1 MTIKQT
7 LSLLTGLVLVAGCQ
21 LLEQREPEPEQTD
34 PEPAPAV
41 VTDEPTPQPASLHQ
55 AIDRLE
61 DGEPDQAEQ
70 LLLAILEDRPGQPV
84 ARRLLQQIRQ
94 PPEQLLGS
102 DYIEITVQSGDSLSL
117 LAARH
122 AGDSLLFHALARLN
136 GIERPR
142 LLQAGAVLRVP
153 APVDEPAMAADAPTE
168 TELLVE
174 PGPEATAIDIMQ
186 TGRVEEGFGLLLS
199 LAKAEDLS
207 PQGLQILVNTAA
219 DQSRQAMALHQA
231 DLAASWLNRV
241 EPFESQVTDP
251 SAYEDQRNRLAAVQT
266 LNAANRAG
274 EDGDRWRQRN
284 LLRHVLALDPDR
296 DDARQALARVEQDLI
311 TDYHD
316 RALRA
321 WRDQEVEIAA
331 GLWEQVL
338 EVDADFQPAIIY
350 LERAHEI
357 LRRLEAL

>member
-7 LSLLTGLVLVAGCQ
+7 LSLISGLVLLAGCQ
-21 LLEQREPEPEQTD
+21 LREQREPEPERTE
-34 PEPAPAV
+34 PEPIAVTVDPIPRPAR
-41 VTDEPTPQPASLHQ
+41 LNQ

-61 DGEPDQAEQ
+61 DGEPDQAER
-70 LLLAILEDRPGQPV
+70 LLVAILEDRPAQPV

-102 DYIEITVQSGDSLSL
+102 DFIEITVQSGDSLSL

-142 LLQAGAVLRVP
+142 LLQPGTVLRVP
-153 APVDEPAMAADAPTE
+153 APNDKPAMAIEAPAE
-168 TELLVE
+168 TEPFIE
-174 PGPEATAIDIMQ
+174 PDPEATAIGILES
-186 TGRVEEGFGLLLS
+186 GRVEEGFGLLLS
-199 LAKAEDLS
+199 LARAEDLS
-207 PQGLQILVNTAA
+207 PEGLQTLVDTAA
-219 DQSRQAMALHQA
+219 EKSRQAMTLGQP

-241 EPFESQVTDP
+241 EPFENQVADP
-251 SAYEDQRNRLAAVQT
+251 SAHEDQRNRLAALQT
-266 LNAANRAG
+266 LIAANRAG
-274 EDGDRWRQRN
+274 EDGDRWRERE
-284 LLRHVLALDPDR
+284 LLRRALDLDPDR
-296 DDARQALARVEQDLI
+296 DDVRQALARVEHELI
-311 TDYHD
+311 SDYHD

-321 WRDQEVEIAA
+321 WRDQEVEIAV
-331 GLWEQVL
+331 GLWEKVL

-350 LERAHEI
+350 LERAQEI